1 MQVIGNLFSVR
12 DRLRENGRYY
22 FSDKVSY
29 MHFGLADFFYE
40 LFHLAMPNRQKSIKG
55 VDMNSKSNS
64 KWVDD
69 KLVDVN
75 VLLSFVFNIWLSL
88 MSPVHFF
95 LFCNFSHTFSKGVAF
110 GSHGGV

>member
-1 MQVIGNLFSVR
+1 
-12 DRLRENGRYY
+12 
-22 FSDKVSY
+22 

-64 KWVDD
+64 NSKWVDD

-75 VLLSFVFNIWLSL
+75 VLHSFVFNTWLSL

-110 GSHGGV
+110 GSDGGV

>member
-1 MQVIGNLFSVR
+1 
-12 DRLRENGRYY
+12 
-22 FSDKVSY
+22 

-40 LFHLAMPNRQKSIKG
+40 LFHLAMPNRQKSITG

-110 GSHGGV
+110 GSDGGV